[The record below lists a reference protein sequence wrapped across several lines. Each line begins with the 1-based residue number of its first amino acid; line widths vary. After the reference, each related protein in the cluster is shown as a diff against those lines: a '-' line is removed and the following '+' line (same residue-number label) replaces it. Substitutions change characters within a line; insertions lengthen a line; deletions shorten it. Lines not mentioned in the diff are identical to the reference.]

1 MVKRSAGA
9 AKSSGGIQS
18 QERAPDAAD
27 EILLVGRLWP
37 SRLIGSL
44 GFKRQS
50 HEEKIRLCLIL
61 SGFFLVFLIGLAACA
76 DSEDSD
82 EFEAN
87 GPESCLE
94 DEAYDP
100 VNDVCYYVGDDFD
113 EDDDGYFE
121 TAEDCYDDEV
131 YDPVD
136 RLCYLADDA
145 DTDYEDVLDEVFGN
159 FTGDDSQYQDL
170 QELGDS
176 SIIVYTVDGNQIR
189 AAETPSVPSEWQS
202 YQEDSATHQAIWS
215 YFSSLIPL
223 GQRDYISKFSIFTDG
238 AEEVYA
244 AVGQDAD
251 DPTRWVL
258 AVDIVD
264 AANQQELT
272 YSLIHEYG
280 HLLTLNGA
288 QVNLDADLFYQQ
300 DNEAL
305 LEEAATSCP
314 TFFPGE
320 GCSNADSYIN
330 QFYQRFWS
338 DLEGEFEE
346 IQAIED
352 ESRYEDA
359 LAGFY
364 DRYADQFV
372 TDYAATNPGEDIA
385 ESWTAFVLQ
394 PRPTGTSIA
403 DEKVLFFYEHSE
415 LVELRGQIV
424 ARAFSRLRRQSGLSS
439 RMYEPIAEATIL
451 LTETGASTT
460 GLPGYSRMRKSVSVV
475 SSVTSIHA
483 VLPEF
488 GGSPERVMG
497 LEPTT
502 FCLGSRHSAN

>member
-1 MVKRSAGA
+1 MVRSPAGA
-9 AKSSGGIQS
+9 ANSSGGIQS
-18 QERAPDAAD
+18 REKPPDVAY
-27 EILLVGRLWP
+27 ELLPVCRLWP
-37 SRLIGSL
+37 SRLIGSS

-50 HEEKIRLCLIL
+50 HEEKNRLCLIL
-61 SGFFLVFLIGLAACA
+61 SGCFLAFLIGVAACA
-76 DSEDSD
+76 DSGDSD
-82 EFEAN
+82 DIETS

-100 VNDVCYYVGDDFD
+100 VNDVCYYAGDDFD

-145 DTDYEDVLDEVFGN
+145 DTEYEDVLDEVFGN

-189 AAETPSVPSEWQS
+189 AAETPAVPTEWQT

-223 GQRDYISKFSIFTDG
+223 DERDYISKFSIFTDG

-280 HLLTLNGA
+280 HLLTLNAA
-288 QVNLDADLFYQQ
+288 QVDLDADLFYQQ

-346 IQAIED
+346 IQAIDD

-359 LAGFY
+359 LADFY

-439 RMYEPIAEATIL
+439 GMHEPVAETTIR
-451 LTETGASTT
+451 LTASGTSTT
-460 GLPGYSRMRKSVSVV
+460 GIPGYTRMRKSVSVDGSGDV
-475 SSVTSIHA
+475 YPRSFA
-483 VLPEF
+483 GFE
-488 GGSPERVMG
+488 GSPERVMG